1 MQINLPATITAPPSF
16 CHLNPFRQICVS
28 GCRELHFLSAVW
40 RRHVPPP
47 SYLYKSLTNPCSQEE
62 AVHVLFSHA
71 ARLAPGA
78 KSLKTAAALQSS
90 HKSITTES
98 IRSNIEHVGLWGRR
112 RNPLDTCCCVF
123 VAGDAVMVPDLV
135 QCRFSDSSTCP
146 PALMVN
152 SPPLPAQHQQDAHEQ
167 VITFHKN

>member
-1 MQINLPATITAPPSF
+1 MWMQINLSATITPPPL

-62 AVHVLFSHA
+62 AAHVLFSHA
-71 ARLAPGA
+71 ARLAPGG
-78 KSLKTAAALQSS
+78 KGLKTAAAALQSS
-90 HKSITTES
+90 HKSITTEN
-98 IRSNIEHVGLWGRR
+98 IRSNTQHVGLWAGGGI
-112 RNPLDTCCCVF
+112 LGLLLCVC
-123 VAGDAVMVPDLV
+123 VVMLPDLV

-146 PALMVN
+146 R
-152 SPPLPAQHQQDAHEQ
+152 SDQQPSATCAASTGCE
-167 VITFHKN
+167 